1 MKNLSDA
8 MFCEFKLYFPVTAD
22 KAVDYRETSK
32 YELTIKLN
40 NGDMVLYDD
49 IDKSIRNLPR
59 NTNSLTE
66 PECRAEFARRL
77 RKIMYMRGVSQ
88 KELSEITNISA
99 TMLSKYMNGSASPSF
114 YVVDRIAKALNCSAD
129 TFRYTF

>member
-1 MKNLSDA
+1 MKNLSDT
-8 MFCEFKLYFPVTAD
+8 MFSEFKLYFPVTAD

-32 YELTIKLN
+32 YELTIKLS

-66 PECRAEFARRL
+66 AECRAEFGRRL
-77 RKIMYMRGVSQ
+77 RKIMYMQGISQ
-88 KELSEITNISA
+88 KELAESTNIST

-114 YVVDRIAKALNCSAD
+114 YVVDRIAKALDCSAD
-129 TFRYTF
+129 MFRYIF

>member
-1 MKNLSDA
+1 MKNSSNA
-8 MFCEFKLYFPVTAD
+8 MFGEFKLYFPITAD
-22 KAVDYRETSK
+22 KVVEYRETSR

-49 IDKSIRNLPR
+49 LDKSIRNLPR

-66 PECRAEFARRL
+66 AECRLEFGRRL
-77 RKIMYMRGVSQ
+77 RKIMYMQGVSQ
-88 KELSEITNISA
+88 KELADSTNISP

-114 YVVDRIAKALNCSAD
+114 YVVDRIAKALDCSAD
-129 TFRYTF
+129 TFRYIF